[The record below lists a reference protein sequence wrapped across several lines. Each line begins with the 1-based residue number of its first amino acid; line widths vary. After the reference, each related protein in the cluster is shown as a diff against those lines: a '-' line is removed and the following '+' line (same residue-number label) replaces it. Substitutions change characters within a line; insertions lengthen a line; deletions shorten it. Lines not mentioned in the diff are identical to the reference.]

1 MSDQALISKGFKAA
15 VCTGNNR
22 INRLLLHSADQK
34 CLTSLSAMLAQRT
47 AAVCPRLRES
57 RTRSRQVRVN
67 YIGEKRG
74 GMLTFQEEAS
84 VSGERREAVAAVRV
98 GAKNWCG

>member
-1 MSDQALISKGFKAA
+1 MEA
-15 VCTGNNR
+15 
-22 INRLLLHSADQK
+22 
-34 CLTSLSAMLAQRT
+34 

-74 GMLTFQEEAS
+74 GMLTFQEEES
-84 VSGERREAVAAVRV
+84 VPWEIVELFQLLGLV
-98 GAKNWCG
+98 